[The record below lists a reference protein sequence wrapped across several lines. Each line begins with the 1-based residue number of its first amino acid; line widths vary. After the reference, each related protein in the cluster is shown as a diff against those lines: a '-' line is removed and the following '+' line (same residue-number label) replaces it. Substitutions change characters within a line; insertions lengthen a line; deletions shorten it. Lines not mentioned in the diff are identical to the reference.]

1 MKNLKYIFILF
12 LSIQFSCIDD
22 KSKFGGNEIDAITI
36 EGIEEYKEIE
46 IGTKLEIKPTVIT
59 KFSDKSQLSYVWYKY
74 NKEQAVPDTLS
85 HEKNLDVIIGDVLPG
100 VITTLVFKV
109 IDLQTGIFAMH
120 KSSFVTVGK
129 YSGGTLMLCR
139 VDGENDLAMLKKDG
153 KTLYENIY
161 SYANDGTRLG
171 KESKRIIL
179 TDSYE
184 ANPLGHKSVIVTC
197 DDETGGVYLD
207 PVIFTRQN
215 YMKEKFILG
224 EEMKGDLVITGY
236 IATAEGDYLVANGK
250 VYNRVN
256 GDKAKA
262 DWNPELVFLAE
273 PKDYYAAS
281 SIGNSV
287 GIMFYDNLHNRFM
300 VNEKGVGYFSFITGK
315 DYDFSSYD
323 PNDIGEGIELV
334 IMGNQ
339 SSRTDFMWEL
349 MKNTKT
355 GEYILLKSKTGFNS
369 SWQTIFVA
377 EDKKVL
383 SKSEFPHLYEAT
395 NFIAGTKLFFAN
407 SYPWKNYVLGQPN
420 IFFFLSNNKIYAF
433 NIGTLSEAVLI
444 DGDVE
449 NYTIT
454 GMDCTE
460 IKDPQG
466 VEDTYVQL
474 TVTVKDRGLA
484 GKSGGIA
491 IYRLDNVG
499 GLSAEKIYAKT
510 GFCDEVLYTVEK
522 LN

>member
-1 MKNLKYIFILF
+1 MKNLKYILILF
-12 LSIQFSCIDD
+12 LLLQLSCIDD
-22 KSKFGGNEIDAITI
+22 KSKFGGNEIDSITI
-36 EGIEEYKEIE
+36 EDIEAYKEIE

-59 KFSDKSQLSYVWYKY
+59 KFGEQSQLSYVWYKY
-74 NKEQAVPDTLS
+74 NKEQVVADTLS
-85 HEKNLDVIIGDVLPG
+85 YEKDLDVIIGDVLPG
-100 VITTLVFKV
+100 VTTTLVFKV
-109 IDLQTGIFAMH
+109 IDQQTGVFAMN

-129 YSGGTLMLCR
+129 YSGGTLMLCQ

-161 SYANDGTRLG
+161 SYANDGVRLG
-171 KESKRIIL
+171 KKSRRIIL
-179 TDSYE
+179 TDSYTY
-184 ANPLGHKSVIVTC
+184 NPLGHKSVIVTC

-224 EEMKGDLVITGY
+224 EEMVGDLVITGY
-236 IATAEGDYLVANGK
+236 IANAEGDYLIVNGK
-250 VYNRVN
+250 VSNRIN

-262 DWNPELVFLAE
+262 DWNPELVFLTD

-287 GIMFYDNLHNRFM
+287 GLMFYDNLHNRFM
-300 VNEKGVGYFSFITGK
+300 VNKGGAGYFSFITGA

-323 PNDIGEGIELV
+323 PNDMGDGIELV

-355 GEYILLKSKTGFNS
+355 GEYVLVKSKTGFNS
-369 SWQTIFVA
+369 SWATTFVA
-377 EDKKVL
+377 EYKKVL
-383 SKSEFPHLYEAT
+383 SKNEYPHLYEASD
-395 NFIAGTKLFFAN
+395 FIAGTKLFFAN
-407 SYPWKNYVLGQPN
+407 SSPWKDYVLGQPN

-433 NIGTLSEAVLI
+433 NVGTLSEGVLI
-444 DGDVE
+444 DGNAE

-460 IKDPQG
+460 IKDPMG

-474 TVTVKDRGLA
+474 TVAVKDRSLA

-491 IYRLDNVG
+491 VYRLNNVG
-499 GLSAEKIYAKT
+499 GLSAEKMYEKT

>member
-1 MKNLKYIFILF
+1 
-12 LSIQFSCIDD
+12 
-22 KSKFGGNEIDAITI
+22 
-36 EGIEEYKEIE
+36 
-46 IGTKLEIKPTVIT
+46 
-59 KFSDKSQLSYVWYKY
+59 
-74 NKEQAVPDTLS
+74 
-85 HEKNLDVIIGDVLPG
+85 
-100 VITTLVFKV
+100 
-109 IDLQTGIFAMH
+109 MH

-407 SYPWKNYVLGQPN
+407 SYPGKNYVLGQPN
-420 IFFFLSNNKIYAF
+420 IFFCFRKNKRYAF
-433 NIGTLSEAVLI
+433 NIGTLS
-444 DGDVE
+444 
-449 NYTIT
+449 
-454 GMDCTE
+454 
-460 IKDPQG
+460 
-466 VEDTYVQL
+466 
-474 TVTVKDRGLA
+474 
-484 GKSGGIA
+484 
-491 IYRLDNVG
+491 
-499 GLSAEKIYAKT
+499 
-510 GFCDEVLYTVEK
+510 
-522 LN
+522 

>member
-1 MKNLKYIFILF
+1 MKNLKYIFILL
-12 LSIQFSCIDD
+12 LSLQFSCIDD
-22 KSKFGGNEIDAITI
+22 KSKFGGNEIDSITI
-36 EGIEEYKEIE
+36 EDIEEYKEIE

-59 KFSDKSQLSYVWYKY
+59 KFGDKSQLSYVWYKY

-85 HEKNLDVIIGDVLPG
+85 YEKDLDVVIGDVLPG
-100 VITTLVFKV
+100 VTTTLVFKV
-109 IDLQTGIFAMH
+109 IDRQTGIFAMN

-161 SYANDGTRLG
+161 SYANDGNRLG

-184 ANPLGHKSVIVTC
+184 YNPLGHKSVIVTC

-224 EEMKGDLVITGY
+224 EEMEGNLVITGY
-236 IATAEGDYLVANGK
+236 IATAEGDYLVVNGK

-273 PKDYYAAS
+273 PRDYYAAS
-281 SIGNSV
+281 SIGYSV
-287 GIMFYDNLHNRFM
+287 GLMFYDNLHNRFM
-300 VNEKGVGYFSFITGK
+300 VNKDGVGYFSFITGK
-315 DYDFSSYD
+315 DYDFSNYD
-323 PNDIGEGIELV
+323 PNNIGEGIELIV
-334 IMGNQ
+334 MGNQ
-339 SSRTDFMWEL
+339 SSRKDFMWEL

-383 SKSEFPHLYEAT
+383 SKSEFPHLYEALS
-395 NFIAGTKLFFAN
+395 FIAGTKLFFAN
-407 SYPWKNYVLGQPN
+407 SYPWKDYVLGQPN

-466 VEDTYVQL
+466 IEATYVQL
-474 TVTVKDRGLA
+474 TVAVKDRGLTD
-484 GKSGGIA
+484 KPGGIA
-491 IYRLDNVG
+491 VYRLNNVG